1 MHARAKSGSE
11 IELHM
16 SFSID
21 STVCIYRST
30 SGFALSTSEKE
41 GRIVGIAMVKWPSVM
56 ALLSGTCGERE
67 TFGQDRCHLWRG
79 MSTRT
84 CAVPHLDAEA
94 PHARSVL
101 NGHPVTLQIDAMSAN
116 THLNRSW
123 RHLGAYTCTRF
134 SEYVCTLALRNL
146 L

>member
-101 NGHPVTLQIDAMSAN
+101 NGHPVTFF
-116 THLNRSW
+116 
-123 RHLGAYTCTRF
+123 GF
-134 SEYVCTLALRNL
+134 LRNTDFDQNIL
-146 L
+146 RHKRVLYPQGPQHDVSEMCRH